1 MTTTADRIRE
11 CRTTAGLSQA
21 ELSNRLSVSRQA
33 VSKWESGAGLPDVEN
48 LKQMAK
54 LFDVSVDHLLVDES
68 ATDPGEVTMRQPID
82 LAALE
87 PHTIPGKKV
96 GSRAHAA
103 VLAAYP
109 QATSIWALSRTR
121 HNTGSQ
127 NVLEWIISLFSD
139 ANGFGIFGTADALA
153 DHDARYLVES
163 ANRQLLVSVGKHEIT
178 SRELGE
184 RIDARKFTIGNDVF
198 RRVVQVR

>member
-1 MTTTADRIRE
+1 MTTAGRIRE

-21 ELSNRLSVSRQA
+21 ELSNRLLVSRQA

-54 LFDVSVDHLLVDES
+54 LFDVSVDHLLVDET
-68 ATDPGEVTMRQPID
+68 ATDRGEVAMRQPID
-82 LAALE
+82 LASMQ
-87 PHTIPGKKV
+87 PYTIPGKRM

-109 QATSIWALSRTR
+109 QATSVWALARSQRNTR
-121 HNTGSQ
+121 SQ
-127 NVLEWIISLFSD
+127 NALEWIISLFSD
-139 ANGFGIFGTADALA
+139 ANGFGIFGTADALS

-163 ANRQLLVSVGKHEIT
+163 ANRQLLVSVGQHAIT

-184 RIDARKFTIGNDVF
+184 RITGKKFTIGQDSF
-198 RRVVQVR
+198 RRAVQVR